1 MAKTDKPHKKPE
13 QKRLLTEVLGKSTA
27 PDPNKPATQRGNTG
41 SPPGKKLKDLQA
53 AAVTPM
59 DVDTELPTELHEQ
72 PLDDEEPPP
81 TDAGKATS
89 TTLPPDAPSNSL
101 PKDDI
106 PSTPTYADAAARAPE
121 TVAPDSTKQPAGTK
135 LASVFH
141 SSMTRKNALFIKV
154 MFPYDA
160 NPKDPVKT
168 ARTQLMEYFQ
178 MLTSVDAATVL
189 YKWNKDKD
197 LGSDAC
203 LKPSAL
209 PTTLTGIQSYA
220 DQFRPV
226 KEGGDCWCTLR
237 VGFNKEPEEFM
248 AELRA
253 QATVRKWVAK
263 KQSLQTAYTEIVG
276 WFLYLPQAT
285 DVDFWTAQINGWIK
299 NKIAREAGTPPL
311 VIGLDHRAIFDGLSR
326 EAQKKMSKD
335 ERWAKRAVHVIC
347 KRGEKTR
354 ATAIL
359 RAFLRS
365 SLFNYL
371 CNVPSKLI
379 PPLPFGHSGI
389 FQGKYQEATL
399 KHMKLAH
406 FGTASLTTFA
416 FTGLDKKT
424 NFLADKPSLRDL
436 ILGIK
441 ARGTDK
447 DLFLAVNPAT
457 KAHEKGGYVITYLSK
472 FETEAVEKIT
482 NLAAY
487 LKHLY
492 GEEALERFSQ
502 EAIDQAE
509 QTIWDTTEDRPITV
523 EEQFLDDIVGED
535 IDWVENLNDVHFERN
550 TETTIIIDRPKK
562 RVTFQ
567 PEYPVT
573 ADADSIATFHPG
585 QRISPTTDNDSNAD
599 DGSGTAR
606 SNPEAFD
613 AEASAG
619 SSAGGA

>member
-1 MAKTDKPHKKPE
+1 MAKSDRPQKKTE
-13 QKRLLTEVLGKSTA
+13 QKRLLTEVLGKPTG
-27 PDPNKPATQRGNTG
+27 PDTNTPATRQSMTG
-41 SPPGKKLKDLQA
+41 SPPGKKFKDLPITT
-53 AAVTPM
+53 VTPM
-59 DVDTELPTELHEQ
+59 DMDTATPPTNRDEQ
-72 PLDDEEPPP
+72 PLNDVE
-81 TDAGKATS
+81 
-89 TTLPPDAPSNSL
+89 LPPVAAQPDTHVTPPLGAPSHS
-101 PKDDI
+101 
-106 PSTPTYADAAARAPE
+106 SSATMTYAAATAHAPAMAAPE
-121 TVAPDSTKQPAGTK
+121 HAKKPGGLK

-141 SSMTRKNALFIKV
+141 LSVARGNTLFIKV

-160 NPKDPVKT
+160 NPTDPVKT
-168 ARTQLMEYFQ
+168 ARAQLMEYFR
-178 MLTSVDAATVL
+178 MLLSVDDTTIL

-226 KEGGDCWCTLR
+226 KEGGDCWCNLR
-237 VGFNKEPEEFM
+237 VGFTCDPDEFM

-253 QATVRKWVAK
+253 QATARKWVAK

-276 WFLYLPQAT
+276 WLLYLPQAT
-285 DVDFWTAQINGWIK
+285 DTEYLTAQINGWIK
-299 NKIAREAGTPPL
+299 HKIAREAGTPPM

-354 ATAIL
+354 ATAVI

-365 SLFNYL
+365 ELFDYL

-379 PPLPFGHSGI
+379 PPLPYGHNGI

-406 FGTASLTTFA
+406 FGMASITTFA

-424 NFLADKPSLRDL
+424 NFLDDKPTIRDL

-441 ARGTDK
+441 AQGTNK
-447 DLFLAVNPAT
+447 DLYIAINPAT
-457 KAHEKGGYVITYLSK
+457 KTHEKGGYVITYLRK

-492 GEEALERFSQ
+492 GEKVYERFTQ

-509 QTIWDTTEDRPITV
+509 QTIWDTAEDRPITV

-535 IDWVENLNDVHFERN
+535 IDWVENLNDVHFARS
-550 TETTIIIDRPKK
+550 TETTIIIERPKRK
-562 RVTFQ
+562 VTFQ
-567 PEYPVT
+567 PKYPAT

-585 QRISPTTDNDSNAD
+585 QKISPTTDDNSNAD

-606 SNPEAFD
+606 SNPEASD